1 MVEHV
6 KVLSVG
12 DVLHVECLLQGNVK
26 ILHMQHN
33 SINSFIGLWETR
45 LNAKHVLVVLIE
57 HGDIGLNGVGMLNQN
72 YESLEHI

>member
-6 KVLSVG
+6 KVLHVG
-12 DVLHVECLLQGNVK
+12 DVLHVECLLQKNVK

-33 SINSFIGLWETR
+33 LINSFIGLWGTG
-45 LNAKHVLVVLIE
+45 LNVKPVLVVLIE
-57 HGDIGLNGVGMLNQN
+57 HGDIGLNGVGLLNQN